1 MAPFFDTETLYE
13 AFLLWESGE
22 YDRPAEIT
30 LFSPG
35 EESPAFPEGV
45 DAFLAWARS
54 IRFSPADIQQL
65 GALREP
71 EEGALFNDSFLN
83 YLQRFTFR
91 CEVKKLTEGT
101 LLPPGT
107 PLLKIRGPMIQVLLV
122 RTALLQ
128 LTGGTLQPE

>member
-1 MAPFFDTETLYE
+1 MLSFLDTETLYD
-13 AFLLWESGE
+13 AFLIWESGE
-22 YDRPAEIT
+22 YNHPAEIT

-35 EESPAFPEGV
+35 TEGLAFPEGLE
-45 DAFLAWARS
+45 AFLVWARS
-54 IRFSPADIQQL
+54 IRFSPAQIQEL

-71 EEGALFNDSFLN
+71 EEGALFNESFLN
-83 YLQRFTFR
+83 YLQRFTFQ

-107 PLLKIRGPMIQVLLV
+107 PFLKIRGPMIQVRLV

-128 LTGGTLQPE
+128 LTGGTLQPD